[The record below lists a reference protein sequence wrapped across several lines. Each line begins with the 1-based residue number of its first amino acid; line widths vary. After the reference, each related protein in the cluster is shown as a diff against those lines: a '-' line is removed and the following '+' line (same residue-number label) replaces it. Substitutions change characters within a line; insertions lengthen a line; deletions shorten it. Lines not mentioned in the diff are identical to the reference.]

1 MLIIIS
7 SIIYT
12 STNDDNF
19 SPADY
24 LLNPKESAQKRY
36 EALRSW
42 NEITWGMHF
51 LIQTKSWSSAWNR
64 LSTVSK
70 LNQVISQR
78 VLRCCLF
85 RCCFFHI
92 FHIFTFYSFSTI
104 VKYQGEDILIFLKV
118 SSFMWNF
125 SYWTQNGRY
134 ICVNG
139 MIFLETVLLRML
151 KLWIL

>member
-42 NEITWGMHF
+42 NEIT
-51 LIQTKSWSSAWNR
+51 
-64 LSTVSK
+64 
-70 LNQVISQR
+70 
-78 VLRCCLF
+78 
-85 RCCFFHI
+85 
-92 FHIFTFYSFSTI
+92 
-104 VKYQGEDILIFLKV
+104 
-118 SSFMWNF
+118 
-125 SYWTQNGRY
+125 
-134 ICVNG
+134 
-139 MIFLETVLLRML
+139 
-151 KLWIL
+151 